1 MLGRIQVTRTTQPL
15 LRHVTNTSVG
25 AAAITVLIA
34 VLIAGLVTGC
44 DDLNGAE
51 GAPSDTPSSAS
62 PTQSPTPTAT
72 PIPSATPPTPTVTP
86 TATPADPPSTARPAG
101 LPGRLL
107 PAEQLPGS
115 GSSSWSV
122 LSTKRAEGS
131 PLAGTC
137 HKFELTSIGGWKVA
151 RRLYAPTDGS
161 ASAASATVVEFP
173 DDLTAQ
179 QAYAVLEAWRD
190 DCAHPGA
197 EVGRFVAVRMGRATG
212 GWYPVTYG
220 TTYDAQGVA
229 RQGSRIV
236 VLTMRT
242 DGEAA
247 TDQPISEAL
256 RRSAALL

>member
-1 MLGRIQVTRTTQPL
+1 MLGRVQVTRTTQPL
-15 LRHVTNTSVG
+15 LRHVTKASVG
-25 AAAITVLIA
+25 VAAITVLIA
-34 VLIAGLVTGC
+34 VLATGC

-51 GAPSDTPSSAS
+51 GAPSGSSSAAS
-62 PTQSPTPTAT
+62 PSPSPTPTPT
-72 PIPSATPPTPTVTP
+72 PTPSATPTP
-86 TATPADPPSTARPAG
+86 TATPADPSNTARPAG

-107 PAEQLPGS
+107 PAQALPGI

-173 DDLTAQ
+173 DDLTAE

-197 EVGRFVAVRMGRATG
+197 EVGRFVPVRLGRATG

-220 TTYDAQGVA
+220 TTYDAQGLA

-236 VLTMRT
+236 VLTMRM
-242 DGEAA
+242 DGEGS
-247 TDQPISEAL
+247 TDQPITEAL